1 MDKVAIVGVGQT
13 AFGERRDDTFA
24 DLVFE
29 AASAALADA
38 GLGIADID
46 NIVTTSNDF
55 FDGRTISSM
64 AVGDA
69 AGAAHGEGRSIS
81 TVEGDGTFGAFY
93 GLSRILSGAYGTTL
107 VVAHSKGSEGDPL
120 LLTNAYCDPICERSL
135 GLDWISAA
143 GLEARAF
150 LDHFGLGAEDL
161 AAVVAKNRTAGA
173 KNPKAHRRAPLTP
186 EAALA
191 SALVAPPLRA
201 DDLAPVSD
209 GAAALVLAGASSAR
223 RAKAKPVWVA
233 GAAFCADA
241 PLWRRNLWEARA
253 LREAAARAYRMAG
266 VTQPARELDLAEVS
280 EEASHQELL
289 WLREL
294 GFPRPER
301 TNLSGGCLSARAWV
315 ASGLVRMIEA
325 ALQLR
330 GEAANQ
336 GPGGR
341 RALAHGQHGLA
352 GQSHCV
358 WILES

>member
-13 AFGERRDDTFA
+13 AFGVRRDDTFA
-24 DLVFE
+24 ELVHE
-29 AASAALADA
+29 AAAAALEDA
-38 GLGIADID
+38 GLAISDID
-46 NIVTTSNDF
+46 NIVTASNDF

-69 AGAAHGEGRSIS
+69 AGAAAGEGRSIS

-107 VVAHSKGSEGDPL
+107 VVAHSKGSEGDPR
-120 LLTNAYCDPICERSL
+120 LLTNAYCDPICERAL
-135 GLDWISAA
+135 GLDWVTAA

-150 LDHFGLGAEDL
+150 LDHAGLGPEDL
-161 AAVVAKNRTAGA
+161 AAVVAKNRAAGA
-173 KNPKAHRRAPLTP
+173 KNPKAHLRSAVSTK
-186 EAALA
+186 EALA
-191 SALVAPPLRA
+191 GPLVAPPLRA
-201 DDLAPVSD
+201 ADLAPVSD
-209 GAAALVLAGASSAR
+209 GAAAVVLAGASAAR
-223 RAKAKPVWVA
+223 RAKTKPVWVA

-241 PLWRRNLWEARA
+241 PLGRRNLWEAGA
-253 LREAAARAYRMAG
+253 LREAARRAYRMAG
-266 VTQPARELDLAEVS
+266 VADPTREIDVAEVS

-330 GEAANQ
+330 GEASNQ
-336 GPGGR
+336 APAAR

-358 WILES
+358 WVLEN